1 LTFEERVNVH
11 SQNKACISC
20 HRKLDPIAFALN
32 DYDTIGR
39 ITGTPNH
46 EAKRK
51 LTARL
56 NGAGRT
62 MARSF
67 TRNLIAYSVGRD
79 NNIHDMKTIEAILD
93 RTAKDGHRV
102 RDILAALLDI
112 YFKD

>member
-1 LTFEERVNVH
+1 
-11 SQNKACISC
+11 
-20 HRKLDPIAFALN
+20 
-32 DYDTIGR
+32 
-39 ITGTPNH
+39 
-46 EAKRK
+46 
-51 LTARL
+51 
-56 NGAGRT
+56 

-93 RTAKDGHRV
+93 RTAKDGHRA